1 MPVPLRELDRWGRS
15 VPMREPPG
23 RGVGMAELW
32 MTVSTKR
39 PLRPPVSD
47 RFTLRSELQTP
58 ELGLQVAIGQLF
70 SQETEQRTEQPGLFQ

>member
-23 RGVGMAELW
+23 HGGTVDA
-32 MTVSTKR
+32 VSTKR
-39 PLRPPVSD
+39 PLRQPVSD
-47 RFTLRSELQTP
+47 RFTPRSELSDP
-58 ELGLQVAIGQLF
+58 GGRSQVAIGQLF